1 MPYGFGPSGW
11 WLAALAAPPGCGP
24 APPAVIGACAGRRW
38 RGRVALIFSFG
49 GGLWL
54 RLSVRVAGGRVVVSW
69 FVPRRFVGG
78 RFCSVSWRVG
88 RWSWRLW
95 LRWSLPG

>member
-1 MPYGFGPSGW
+1 MVAFVF
-11 WLAALAAPPGCGP
+11 WLL
-24 APPAVIGACAGRRW
+24 
-38 RGRVALIFSFG
+38 VAL
-49 GGLWL
+49 WL
-54 RLSVRVAGGRVVVSW
+54 LLLVRSRLSVRVAGGRVVVSW

-95 LRWSLPG
+95 LRWSLPGGVRVRWARRRWLRRRWVRV